1 MKLNRNVFAGA
12 AAVAALAL
20 LAAAPARAGD
30 VYWSVGVQAAPGVVV
45 GASNAPPVYVHPQ
58 PVYVQPQPVYVQP
71 RPYPRSFYV
80 QPAPVYVQPQPVYPQ
95 PGMSAMGVPSPLA
108 NPSAVMQAQMMPG
121 GQMPMGTP
129 YGTGAF
135 VAVTMPGGG
144 TGMVMLPPGYMP
156 GMTGAFPAQMMPVPS
171 QPQPPPQR
179 GFLWKDILV
188 GILAAVTVVA
198 VVLIGKLALT
208 PGRGS
213 IILTVLPPRSAEVL
227 LDNKPVGRVQP

>member
-80 QPAPVYVQPQPVYPQ
+80 QPTPVYVQPQPVYPVGYYYVK
-95 PGMSAMGVPSPLA
+95 PGHRHWKHGPR
-108 NPSAVMQAQMMPG
+108 G
-121 GQMPMGTP
+121 HG
-129 YGTGAF
+129 YGYGH
-135 VAVTMPGGG
+135 
-144 TGMVMLPPGYMP
+144 
-156 GMTGAFPAQMMPVPS
+156 
-171 QPQPPPQR
+171 R
-179 GFLWKDILV
+179 D
-188 GILAAVTVVA
+188 
-198 VVLIGKLALT
+198 
-208 PGRGS
+208 
-213 IILTVLPPRSAEVL
+213 
-227 LDNKPVGRVQP
+227 